1 MPSFPWRRGR
11 RPSNPA
17 SHPAAGQP
25 RPPDAA
31 AFIELTGVGKDYAT
45 GRGALAALRPV
56 DLRLARGE
64 AVAITGPSGSG
75 KSTLLNLIAGI
86 DRPTQGRITVDGADL
101 TALSEERLTRWRG
114 ANVGIVFQFFQ
125 LMPTLSAL
133 ENVALALEF
142 RGGGGRGGGGRRARA
157 AEALARVGLAPLAD
171 HLPAELS
178 GGEQQRVALARALV
192 NDPPLLLAD
201 EPTGN
206 LDSAT
211 GERVMA
217 LLAEFAAGG
226 RTLIFVTHDPA
237 LAAHAAR
244 TIRVRDGAIE
254 ADNRNEDARFAAPPA
269 ARLPE
274 AVESAGADERRMPEQ
289 ASI

>member
-1 MPSFPWRRGR
+1 VKVAGSDTYDPATGDGGFRCRFPDG
-11 RPSNPA
+11 PA
-17 SHPAAGQP
+17 SSTVRIQLVDTEGAESNVATKEVQVNNVAPLIRLSAVSKEYQ
-25 RPPDAA
+25 
-31 AFIELTGVGKDYAT
+31 T
-45 GRGALAALRPV
+45 GRGPLPALHPTDLAIAA
-56 DLRLARGE
+56 GE
-64 AVAITGPSGSG
+64 TVAIVGPSGSG
-75 KSTLLNLIAGI
+75 KSTLLGLLAGI
-86 DRPTQGRITVDGADL
+86 DRPDAGRIVVAGVEL

-142 RGGGGRGGGGRRARA
+142 GNGPARGRRARA
-157 AEALARVGLAPLAD
+157 FALLKRVGLAELAD

-211 GERVMA
+211 GARVMA
-217 LLAEFAAGG
+217 LLADFAAGG
-226 RTLIFVTHDPA
+226 RTLVYVTHDPA
-237 LAAHAAR
+237 LAARADR
-244 TIRVRDGAIE
+244 VIRVRDGAVE
-254 ADNRNEDARFAAPPA
+254 AD
-269 ARLPE
+269 
-274 AVESAGADERRMPEQ
+274 GG
-289 ASI
+289 